1 MNFLKKKIVY
11 IPLLVIFI
19 LVLIGTLPKLAGLIM
34 ALGAAGGSIY
44 LYRKSN
50 KFNQFNKGLKALI
63 TTGLVFAFILG
74 IGFINYDPQVT
85 EHKKLVAEK
94 SKIEEELNEKSKKEE
109 EERIAK
115 EETNKKLE
123 EEKKQL
129 EEDRIAKEE
138 SDKKL
143 EEEKKQLEEEQLKKE
158 EQTKKDIEEKAIAEA
173 EEQKKIEQ
181 GKKKAET
188 ESAKVVA
195 KQNNTSNNESK
206 KTTNSSV
213 SNSSTGKD
221 VTTNDPAKSGEIV
234 YWVSGGKSYHSR
246 QNCRSLA
253 QSKNILSG
261 PASKCPKTDPCN
273 NCIR

>member
-1 MNFLKKKIVY
+1 MNLLKRKIVY
-11 IPLLVIFI
+11 IPLSII
-19 LVLIGTLPKLAGLIM
+19 LLLILMVTLPKLAGLIM
-34 ALGAAGGSIY
+34 VLATSGAGIY
-44 LYRKSN
+44 LYKKSN

-63 TTGLVFAFILG
+63 TTGLVFTFILG

-115 EETNKKLE
+115 EETDKKLE
-123 EEKKQL
+123 EKKKQL

-143 EEEKKQLEEEQLKKE
+143 EEEQA
-158 EQTKKDIEEKAIAEA
+158 KKDMEEKVIAEA
-173 EEQKKIEQ
+173 EEQKRVEEIKKAEEN
-181 GKKKAET
+181 KKKAEA
-188 ESAKVVA
+188 ENAKAVA
-195 KQNNTSNNESK
+195 SQANKGNNTSNN
-206 KTTNSSV
+206 
-213 SNSSTGKD
+213 SSTGGE
-221 VTTNDPAKSGEIV
+221 VTTNEPAKGDGIV

-246 QNCRSLA
+246 ENCRSLA
-253 QSKNILSG
+253 RSKNILSG